1 MGPGRQ
7 KKEDGETMTM
17 RRISVL
23 LVAVVMAMML
33 SMGSALA
40 HNSGNHKVC
49 HRGNTLYLTHKQ
61 ANRHINN
68 HPNDYRGKCDNNG
81 GGANI
86 PQLIVKATTSWI

>member
-1 MGPGRQ
+1 
-7 KKEDGETMTM
+7 MTM

-40 HNSGNHKVC
+40 HSGTHKVC
-49 HRGNTLYLTHKQ
+49 HRGDTLYLTHKQ